1 MDKTPRSGGPLCGN
15 QAGIAGGQHCRRT
28 VENSTVWAMDGKD
41 VVILLAFCRSL
52 WYDEIVQKRRNYK
65 RIKHTKEGKIRKN
78 VRYKSGR
85 KKKNEREKKKLQ
97 RIKMI
102 VTKEK
107 PSFRV

>member
-1 MDKTPRSGGPLCGN
+1 MNGIKIQRK
-15 QAGIAGGQHCRRT
+15 QAGIDLIKGTGWKNIANKC
-28 VENSTVWAMDGKD
+28 S
-41 VVILLAFCRSL
+41 ILLAFCRSL

-65 RIKHTKEGKIRKN
+65 RIKHTKESKIRKN

-107 PSFRV
+107 PTFRV